1 MTLSFDLLIG
11 AKSAALFTGLTE
23 RAIYHLV
30 AQDAVPY
37 FRKGTRLYFRK
48 SELIAAFASPCD
60 LAA

>member
-1 MTLSFDLLIG
+1 MNLSFDLLPG

-30 AQDAVPY
+30 AQNAVPY
-37 FRKGTRLYFRK
+37 SRIGKRLYFRK
-48 SELIAAFASPCD
+48 SELAAAFASPLD